1 MRNIEDYL
9 NYIRIELKPL
19 EVEGE
24 KHCFS
29 MTVKVVLDV
38 FNSNKTVEIA
48 QDEWYSINACDY
60 MNPNGP
66 CTCIGYQ
73 PYGERQVL
81 VSEQMGFVNSLF
93 MAAREIAET
102 IQSFFPD
109 TDLDM
114 LENSIQQYKDIDAW
128 NDTPILE
135 EEAFERLQTVM
146 QEAGELEQKAPY
158 NVIVNN
164 KFSSSIM
171 GRLL

>member
-1 MRNIEDYL
+1 MHNIEDYL
-9 NYIRIELKPL
+9 DYIRVELKPI

-24 KHCFS
+24 KHCFK

-38 FNSNKTVEIA
+38 FNSNKTVEIV

-93 MAAREIAET
+93 MAAREIAENPGKYYKLISRYKYDKIVELVKNNT
-102 IQSFFPD
+102 QMVLSLIES
-109 TDLDM
+109 
-114 LENSIQQYKDIDAW
+114 EN
-128 NDTPILE
+128 L
-135 EEAFERLQTVM
+135 
-146 QEAGELEQKAPY
+146 
-158 NVIVNN
+158 
-164 KFSSSIM
+164 
-171 GRLL
+171 

>member
-1 MRNIEDYL
+1 MYNIEDYL
-9 NYIRIELKPL
+9 DYIRIEMKPV

-48 QDEWYSINACDY
+48 QDEWYSITACDY

-81 VSEQMGFVNSLF
+81 VSEQMCFVNSLF
-93 MAAREIAET
+93 TAAREIAENPGKYYKLISRYKYDKIVELVKNNT
-102 IQSFFPD
+102 QMVLSLIES
-109 TDLDM
+109 
-114 LENSIQQYKDIDAW
+114 EN
-128 NDTPILE
+128 L
-135 EEAFERLQTVM
+135 
-146 QEAGELEQKAPY
+146 
-158 NVIVNN
+158 
-164 KFSSSIM
+164 
-171 GRLL
+171 